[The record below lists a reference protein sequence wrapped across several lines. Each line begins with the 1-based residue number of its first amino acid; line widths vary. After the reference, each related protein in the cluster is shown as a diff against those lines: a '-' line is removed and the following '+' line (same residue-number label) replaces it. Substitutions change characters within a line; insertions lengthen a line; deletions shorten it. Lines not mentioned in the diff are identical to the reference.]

1 MINEALDAC
10 WYSYYQVWGSNIR
23 VYGTPTDTN
32 YFEQECLVLPQYND
46 IDITMSIGEH
56 NVTRIQAIIRGNNP
70 NLPGA
75 KYARLGIDGYAFLYS
90 ITAWENVQ
98 PNYSVVTLMRVEGD
112 VAV

>member
-23 VYGTPTDTN
+23 VYGTQNDPPLE
-32 YFEQECLVLPQYND
+32 YECLILPQYND

-56 NVTRIQAIIRGNNP
+56 NVTRIQAIVRGRTA

-75 KYARLGIDGYAFLYS
+75 KYARLGIDNYDFLYS

-98 PNYSVVTLMRVEGD
+98 PNYFVATLIRVEGD
-112 VAV
+112 LAV